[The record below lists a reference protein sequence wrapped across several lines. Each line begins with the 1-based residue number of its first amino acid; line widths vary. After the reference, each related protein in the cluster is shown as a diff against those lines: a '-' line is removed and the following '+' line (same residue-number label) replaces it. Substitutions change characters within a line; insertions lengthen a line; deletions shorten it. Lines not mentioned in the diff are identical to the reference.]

1 MRVFVAR
8 NDGKTLTDYFKML
21 ESCCID
27 YDYGLKVDD
36 VNLYDGLIIPGGID
50 IDPFFYHQ
58 HRDKTVVQTDK
69 SFDEKQFQLLN
80 LFYQNNKK
88 VLGICRGQQLINVF
102 FKGTLIQNINTTIQ
116 HHNNHLNK
124 QYHQITNE
132 DFMKEL
138 YGTSFQVN
146 SLHHQAI
153 DQLADGFIVVSRS
166 DDGIIEAIRHKDYPI
181 IAVQFHP
188 EMPVE
193 QHEINGRYLFEY
205 FKQL

>member
-58 HRDKTVVQTDK
+58 DRDKTVVQTDK

-102 FKGTLIQNINTTIQ
+102 FKGYKGNT
-116 HHNNHLNK
+116 
-124 QYHQITNE
+124 
-132 DFMKEL
+132 F
-138 YGTSFQVN
+138 
-146 SLHHQAI
+146 
-153 DQLADGFIVVSRS
+153 R
-166 DDGIIEAIRHKDYPI
+166 
-181 IAVQFHP
+181 VQFTDY
-188 EMPVE
+188 V
-193 QHEINGRYLFEY
+193 QKVCCASCKSGIGLNNNSVSLSYEIEH
-205 FKQL
+205 

>member
-1 MRVFVAR
+1 
-8 NDGKTLTDYFKML
+8 
-21 ESCCID
+21 
-27 YDYGLKVDD
+27 
-36 VNLYDGLIIPGGID
+36 
-50 IDPFFYHQ
+50 
-58 HRDKTVVQTDK
+58 
-69 SFDEKQFQLLN
+69 
-80 LFYQNNKK
+80 
-88 VLGICRGQQLINVF
+88 
-102 FKGTLIQNINTTIQ
+102 
-116 HHNNHLNK
+116 
-124 QYHQITNE
+124 
-132 DFMKEL
+132 MKEL
-138 YGTSFQVN
+138 YGTSCQVN